1 MKPIFFETP
10 AEFRRWLERNH
21 DKAAELLVG
30 FYKKD
35 SGRRSITWPESVD
48 EALCFGWIDGVRK
61 RIDDVSYT
69 IRFTPRKRGSN
80 WSAVNIR
87 RVGELTKLGLMQ
99 PAGLKAFEARTAEKS
114 AAGVVDR
121 RLRSRAAARGV
132 HAGEARK
139 EMKWFWRRPAGFV
152 YVADVDDDPMRLAA
166 AGATVRLQAAAEQ
179 LAAYAKYTRAVAV
192 RVIAEE
198 PVWRLFGAHGEAV
211 CRILERARTI
221 TVDDVAMLEHAV
233 RDEAR
238 EAYSR
243 AWNRWLGDAH
253 DHTATLAAGDL
264 RSPIGAGFTVLH
276 NLIVERARTLTGGA
290 ALTTD
295 DDGDPVLRPDWS
307 AASDAFL
314 HLAMACGAPQL
325 VTPEDA
331 ELLTAPWTAK

>member
-1 MKPIFFETP
+1 
-10 AEFRRWLERNH
+10 
-21 DKAAELLVG
+21 
-30 FYKKD
+30 
-35 SGRRSITWPESVD
+35 
-48 EALCFGWIDGVRK
+48 
-61 RIDDVSYT
+61 
-69 IRFTPRKRGSN
+69 
-80 WSAVNIR
+80 
-87 RVGELTKLGLMQ
+87 
-99 PAGLKAFEARTAEKS
+99 
-114 AAGVVDR
+114 
-121 RLRSRAAARGV
+121 
-132 HAGEARK
+132 
-139 EMKWFWRRPAGFV
+139 MKWFWRRPAGFV

-179 LAAYAKYTRAVAV
+179 PTSYAKYMRAVAV

-198 PVWRLFGAHGEAV
+198 PMWRLFGEHGEAV

-221 TVDDVAMLEHAV
+221 TIDDVALLEHAV
-233 RDEAR
+233 RDEVR

-243 AWNRWLGDAH
+243 AWNRWLGDSH

-314 HLAMACGAPQL
+314 HVAMACGAPQL